1 MTVAELIHQLL
12 SLPPDATVYVSY
24 TYEEDELEVVT
35 EVNTYSMDDPV
46 FVTIK

>member
-12 SLPPDATVYVSY
+12 SLPPDATVYVQSAHD
-24 TYEEDELEVVT
+24 EDELEVVT

-46 FVTIK
+46 FVAIK